1 MTAPVRWLLVALV
14 AIAVIA
20 PTTLV
25 RVLPADGSDLTATQ
39 LLAKIKQSKGRGW
52 SGEVSSVGSLAV
64 PATDAFGQVARLLGD
79 TSDLRVWWHD
89 PEHWRVDRTRTS
101 GESDLVRKDNR
112 IIRWTYESRRA
123 TVTRYSEIRL
133 PNEVDVL
140 PSSLAARLLQG
151 ATSSELSRIPSK
163 RVAGHSSAGLR
174 LTPAGGVSTIDHV
187 DVWADETTGLPTR
200 VDVYDPKATVPV
212 LSTRVTALDLS
223 TPPLSHTD
231 FDFPKGIRVTTSY
244 ALDDAAGA
252 NAFAPFTM
260 PASAGGLARR
270 GDPSTYGAVG
280 VYGRGPASL
289 LVIPLRRNIAR
300 DLYSELAKS
309 KDAHPGAGGID
320 LAVGPL
326 SVLLTRS
333 RVGNFLITGTVTP
346 ETLVKVGASLRDGV
360 KVIDR

>member
-14 AIAVIA
+14 AIAVVA
-20 PTTLV
+20 PVTLV
-25 RVLPADGSDLTATQ
+25 RVLPASGSDLSATQ
-39 LLAKIKQSKGRGW
+39 LATKIKKSTSQGW
-52 SGEVSSVGSLAV
+52 SGEVTSLGSLAV
-64 PATDAFGQVARLLGD
+64 PATDAFGQVSRLLGA

-89 PEHWRVDRTRTS
+89 PEHWRVDRTRAS

-112 IIRWTYESRRA
+112 LVRWSYESRRA

-133 PNEVDVL
+133 PAEVDVL
-140 PSSLAARLLQG
+140 PSTLAARLLQG
-151 ATSSELSRIPSK
+151 AKASELSRLPAQ

-187 DVWADETTGLPTR
+187 DVWADEATGVPTR
-200 VDVYDPKATVPV
+200 VDVYSGRATVPV
-212 LSTRVTALDLS
+212 LSTRVTRFEAS
-223 TPPLSHTD
+223 APPLSRTA
-231 FDFPKGIRVTTSY
+231 FDFPKGIRVNTSY

-260 PASAGGLARR
+260 PDSAGGLARR
-270 GDPSTYGAVG
+270 GDPATHGAVG

-300 DLYSELAKS
+300 DLYTQLSRS
-309 KDAHPGAGGID
+309 KDAHTGDDGID

-346 ETLVKVGASLRDGV
+346 ATLVEVGASLRDGV
-360 KVIDR
+360 KVVDR